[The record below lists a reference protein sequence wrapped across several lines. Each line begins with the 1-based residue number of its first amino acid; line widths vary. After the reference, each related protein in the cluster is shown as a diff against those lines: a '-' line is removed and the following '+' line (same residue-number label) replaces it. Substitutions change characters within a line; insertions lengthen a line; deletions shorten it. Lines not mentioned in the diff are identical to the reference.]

1 MNRWYDNPWPEYV
14 PAAQRER
21 SAKQSIATL
30 TKQGYAPSPVVIAG
44 RAIATTFWGKGWCE
58 HLERFSDHENRLPRG
73 RTYVRSGAV
82 VDLQIGP
89 GRIDARVRGTSLYR
103 VSILI
108 EPLAP
113 ARWREIAQACA
124 GKIGSL
130 VSLLRGRFDAAV
142 MQIVGRASGGLFPEP
157 AQITLACSCPDWATM
172 CKHVAA
178 VLYGVGARLDA
189 RPELLF
195 TLRQVDPA
203 DLVASAPSPLST
215 AAQRSPGRHL
225 DADSLA
231 DVFGIDLDGAGAP
244 TSPTKDAT
252 KAASGAKAAPAVKVS
267 AATKAAPAA
276 KAGAATK
283 APAAAKAGAA
293 AKTAPATKASAAAK
307 RATPRA
313 KAAPKAAAAT
323 PKAAVAR
330 AVAPAGE
337 AKTRPATKAGSG
349 NRKAPAATVA
359 AVGQPATKTPGRP
372 ARGAGRGR
380 QKP

>member
-21 SAKQSIATL
+21 SAKQSIAML
-30 TKQGYAPSPVVIAG
+30 TKQGKAPSPVVIAG

-89 GRIDARVRGTSLYR
+89 GRIDARVRGTSLYH

-113 ARWREIAQACA
+113 ARWREIAHACA

-172 CKHVAA
+172 CKHIAA

-215 AAQRSPGRHL
+215 VAQRSPGRHL

-244 TSPTKDAT
+244 TSPA
-252 KAASGAKAAPAVKVS
+252 KAASGAKAAPA
-267 AATKAAPAA
+267 
-276 KAGAATK
+276 
-283 APAAAKAGAA
+283 
-293 AKTAPATKASAAAK
+293 TKASAAAK
-307 RATPRA
+307 AAPAEKASTAAKQATPRA

-330 AVAPAGE
+330 AVAPAGK
-337 AKTRPATKAGSG
+337 AKSRPATNAGSG
-349 NRKAPAATVA
+349 DRKAPAATA
-359 AVGQPATKTPGRP
+359 AAGQPAAGTPGRP
-372 ARGAGRGR
+372 ARGAGRKR
-380 QKP
+380 PKP